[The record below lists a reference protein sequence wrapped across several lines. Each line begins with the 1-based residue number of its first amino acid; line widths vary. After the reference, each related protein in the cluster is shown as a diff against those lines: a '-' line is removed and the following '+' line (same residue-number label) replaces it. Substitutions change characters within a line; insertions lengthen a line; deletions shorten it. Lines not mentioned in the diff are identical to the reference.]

1 MRKLGQG
8 ATLALL
14 LLCGGSAF
22 ARLDYVDR
30 SKNLCADGKAL
41 QLTMGVPTEYLQ
53 FSRKFGY
60 EKPGENVRQ
69 FCTSIAT
76 GSSYQ
81 LLSWLENGAIQAAI
95 LPDFAIAVMQADS
108 LERFRNEYYVMPVNS
123 LPALPKLERHLLLT
137 DGTGKPLEKPYARL
151 DELFAALRQQPASQK
166 ILLPSHLSPAMPYLI
181 RYAVGWAE
189 RQELKSSERELF
201 YQALLGAIRLGKPVA
216 PGGQAADITHQF
228 FDEFAPV
235 SGSVRV
241 TQENE
246 VEPDPELA
254 ISLSDHLV
262 VRRRVF
268 MVAKELRGVVDD
280 AFNRAQGL
288 KPITSAESDD
298 VALFARTRNLESAL
312 GRTLTDFRESNY
324 RRLQSGAVA
333 QRHFRFTIPELWTL
347 LDSLDQ
353 RVGFAPQETTRNLAL
368 VLTGGGVKAAYQT
381 RMIDYLYDEKRLV
394 NAGDSSRAA
403 HSQQV
408 DYIIGTSGGA
418 LLGVFVAAMDGEFNA
433 RRSAAQENKLT
444 SILWREPGE
453 GLKSFD
459 VFPFLDMMRYATFI
473 VALLIIWMVA
483 AAVLAVGRRG
493 YPQVTR
499 LDYGDQTFFARRA
512 RAWKE
517 SWPWIALLLAAPIV
531 IIQIA
536 NRSRVEHVPTE
547 TGLYYAWM
555 ALLVFYSDVRLR
567 PLKAF
572 EWTRVRFTWLP
583 AVLAVVGAALIVV
596 SLWRPELRLVAVN
609 LCCLGFL
616 VLTYALYFF
625 FRSQTEFFALEPQ
638 RAILGSF
645 AALVGILLAAY
656 CCVVLAM
663 WMDFTSLLEMN
674 GGFWKYF
681 ALATALLTAGYL
693 LLGRAPSA
701 NQATSWAQ
709 STVGY
714 LFSEYPSRAM
724 FGSER
729 RFMRFVSITALAWL
743 WWNMLAAPAL
753 YGNHNARAFLEQ
765 AFDRFIAVGH
775 PGAQKIPP
783 AGNTQGREFPL
794 AVPFVITATSLERGQ
809 ERYFLFVSG
818 RGEEASQSL
827 PPDAWFNV
835 ARDPRWVV
843 VNQPLDKELQS
854 AAFASGS
861 PFPVFSA
868 HDVQLRMLPAKERLI
883 DGGFAH
889 NRPIEAAAV
898 LGARK
903 VLVLNSSPLEAQG
916 GGECLMLSLR
926 IGELACNLPKLLPY
940 LWERSQVED
949 LLITRR
955 MVVASI
961 YPTTPTKPWPSLTDF
976 RRSTVVDLVHT
987 AEADEGRRVGVIDG
1001 WGEPQAASSGLVG
1014 YDVDQIIAA
1023 IMNEMRTG

>member
-1 MRKLGQG
+1 VNR
-8 ATLALL
+8 
-14 LLCGGSAF
+14 GSDI
-22 ARLDYVDR
+22 R
-30 SKNLCADGKAL
+30 
-41 QLTMGVPTEYLQ
+41 EY
-53 FSRKFGY
+53 F
-60 EKPGENVRQ
+60 
-69 FCTSIAT
+69 
-76 GSSYQ
+76 
-81 LLSWLENGAIQAAI
+81 
-95 LPDFAIAVMQADS
+95 
-108 LERFRNEYYVMPVNS
+108 
-123 LPALPKLERHLLLT
+123 
-137 DGTGKPLEKPYARL
+137 
-151 DELFAALRQQPASQK
+151 
-166 ILLPSHLSPAMPYLI
+166 
-181 RYAVGWAE
+181 
-189 RQELKSSERELF
+189 
-201 YQALLGAIRLGKPVA
+201 
-216 PGGQAADITHQF
+216 
-228 FDEFAPV
+228 
-235 SGSVRV
+235 
-241 TQENE
+241 
-246 VEPDPELA
+246 
-254 ISLSDHLV
+254 
-262 VRRRVF
+262 
-268 MVAKELRGVVDD
+268 
-280 AFNRAQGL
+280 
-288 KPITSAESDD
+288 
-298 VALFARTRNLESAL
+298 
-312 GRTLTDFRESNY
+312 
-324 RRLQSGAVA
+324 
-333 QRHFRFTIPELWTL
+333 
-347 LDSLDQ
+347 
-353 RVGFAPQETTRNLAL
+353 
-368 VLTGGGVKAAYQT
+368 
-381 RMIDYLYDEKRLV
+381 
-394 NAGDSSRAA
+394 
-403 HSQQV
+403 SQQV
-408 DYIIGTSGGA
+408 DYVIGTSGGA
-418 LLGVFVAAMDGEFNA
+418 LLGVFVAAMDGAFNE
-433 RRSAAQENKLT
+433 RRTQSQENKLT

-483 AAVLAVGRRG
+483 AAVLAVARKG

-499 LDYGDQTFFARRA
+499 MDYGDQTFFSRRA

-517 SWPWIALLLAAPIV
+517 SWPWIALLLLAPIV

-555 ALLVFYSDVRLR
+555 SLLVFYSDVRLK
-567 PLKAF
+567 PLKSF

-583 AVLAVVGAALIVV
+583 VVLAAVGGGLIALALAKPALGLI
-596 SLWRPELRLVAVN
+596 AVN
-609 LCCLGFL
+609 VCCLGFL
-616 VLTYALYFF
+616 VLTHALYFF
-625 FRSQTEFFALEPQ
+625 FRSQTEYFALEPQ
-638 RAILGSF
+638 RAILSSF
-645 AALVGILLAAY
+645 AVLVGILLAAY
-656 CCVVLAM
+656 GCVVLAM

-674 GGFWKYF
+674 AGFWLYF
-681 ALATALLTAGYL
+681 ALATAVLTAGYL
-693 LLGRAPSA
+693 LMGRASSA
-701 NQATSWAQ
+701 SEASSWAQ

-724 FGSER
+724 CGSER
-729 RFMRFVSITALAWL
+729 RFMRFVSITALAWV

-765 AFDRFIAVGH
+765 AFDRFIKVGN
-775 PGAQKIPP
+775 PGVATP
-783 AGNTQGREFPL
+783 APAPALAEGEGKEFKL

-868 HDVQLRMLPAKERLI
+868 HDVSLRMLPAKERLI

-903 VLVLNSSPLEAQG
+903 VLVLNSSPLEAPG

-955 MVVASI
+955 LVVASI

-987 AEADEGRRVGVIDG
+987 AQADEGRRVGVIDG
-1001 WGEPQAASSGLVG
+1001 WGEPTAASSGLVG
-1014 YDVDQIIAA
+1014 YDVDQIVAA
-1023 IMNEMRTG
+1023 IMNEMRSE